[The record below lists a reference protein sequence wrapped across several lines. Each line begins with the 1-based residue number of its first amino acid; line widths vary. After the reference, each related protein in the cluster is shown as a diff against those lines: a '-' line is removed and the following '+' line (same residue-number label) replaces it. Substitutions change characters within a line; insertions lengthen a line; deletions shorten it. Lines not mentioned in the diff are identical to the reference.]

1 MATATRVVSAA
12 AKAAAEQFKR
22 QADKRALARF
32 AEFWAALQVV
42 GDALHEAE
50 KLAKRAQDGP
60 VKAAGRRHWDIAS
73 AEEVG
78 SALRRA
84 RFALRILSASAK
96 KFEPQLIHKDWRR

>member
-1 MATATRVVSAA
+1 MATASRVVSAA
-12 AKAAAEQFKR
+12 AKAAVEQFKR
-22 QADKRALARF
+22 QGDRRALARF
-32 AEFWAALQVV
+32 AEFWAALQLV

-50 KLAKRAQDGP
+50 KLAKKAQDGP

-78 SALRRA
+78 ASLRRC

-96 KFEPQLIHKDWRR
+96 KFEPQLIARDWRR